1 MNNTEDPRQGW
12 LSGCAI
18 ANDCSC
24 YARPYLGMRDHGSGT
39 GETGKVGRLE
49 DWRSLCLSS
58 KKIAASHENLLFEG
72 SFRDVRQDEQRR
84 EDLKERL

>member
-24 YARPYLGMRDHGSGT
+24 YARPYLGMRDHESGT
-39 GETGKVGRLE
+39 GEKWGSG
-49 DWRSLCLSS
+49 
-58 KKIAASHENLLFEG
+58 ASHENLLFEG